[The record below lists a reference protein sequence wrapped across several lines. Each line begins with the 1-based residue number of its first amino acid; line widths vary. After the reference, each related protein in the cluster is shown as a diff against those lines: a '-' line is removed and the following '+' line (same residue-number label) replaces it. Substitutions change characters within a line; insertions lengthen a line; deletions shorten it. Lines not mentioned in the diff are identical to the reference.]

1 MFSGSISVLG
11 AGSWGTA
18 LAVSLSRNFDAVFLW
33 GRNNQAL
40 QEMAASR
47 VNTRYLPDIR
57 IPDNV
62 IVTSSLA
69 DTLDEPC
76 RLVLAVPSQS
86 FRPTI
91 RLLKEAIANEGQTT
105 RAVTVA
111 WASKGFEHA
120 SGKLLGEVCREE
132 LPDARQGVIS
142 GPSFARETAAG
153 LPTALTM
160 ACDSIKEATELACW
174 FRTDSTRVYYSNDVV
189 GVQLGSAIKNVIAI
203 AAGISDG
210 LGYGANA
217 RAALITRGL
226 FELNRL
232 GISLGGRAETFMG
245 LTGVGDL
252 ILTCTDNQSR
262 NRRFGLG
269 IGQGK
274 SSIQVQKEIGQ
285 EIEGINTVA
294 ALHEMALTRH
304 VEMPITHQVFHIVHE
319 NADPAQAVTAL
330 LSRNPKAESLSWN
343 NLSG

>member
-1 MFSGSISVLG
+1 MFAGSVSVLG

-18 LAVSLSRNFDAVFLW
+18 LAVLLSRNFDTVFLW
-33 GRNNQAL
+33 GRDERAL
-40 QEMAASR
+40 GETAASR
-47 VNTRYLPDIR
+47 VNARYLPDIGL
-57 IPDNV
+57 PGS
-62 IVTSSLA
+62 IVVTASLA
-69 DTLDEPC
+69 DTLDEPP
-76 RLVLAVPSQS
+76 RFVLAVPSQG
-86 FRPTI
+86 FRPAA
-91 RLLKEAIANEGQTT
+91 RLLKETIVNGGYTT
-105 RAVTVA
+105 RATTVV
-111 WASKGFEHA
+111 WASKGFEQA

-160 ACDSIKEATELACW
+160 ACGSIQEAMELACW
-174 FRTDSTRVYYSNDVV
+174 FRTDSTRVYYSNDAV

-226 FELNRL
+226 SELNRL
-232 GISLGGRAETFMG
+232 GLSLGGKPETFMG

-274 SSIQVQKEIGQ
+274 SALQTKEEIGQ

-294 ALHEMALTRH
+294 ALHEMALARN
-304 VEMPITHQVFHIVHE
+304 VEMPITHQVFRIVHE
-319 NADPAQAVTAL
+319 NADPAQSVTAL
-330 LSRNPKAESLSWN
+330 LNRDPKAESF
-343 NLSG
+343 